1 MKRRLQNT
9 NGYAD
14 PKVNSL
20 ARDTQAGFDSI
31 YDRTKHKLT
40 IVWNPPISL
49 LVPYF
54 GGDQRLKSPDYM
66 LCTRAKNLTDSTI
79 LVTPGGVAFDWI
91 GDGQVRIDAVSGL
104 TVGDKY
110 ELVFEAV
117 D

>member
-1 MKRRLQNT
+1 MKRRLKNT
-9 NGYAD
+9 NGYED

-31 YDRTKHKLT
+31 SDITKHKVT
-40 IVWNPPISL
+40 IVWNGSFSL

-54 GGDQRLKSPDYM
+54 GGDLRLKSPEIVR
-66 LCTRAKNLTDSTI
+66 CGRAKNLTDPTI
-79 LVTPGGVAFDWI
+79 LVTPGGVSFEWI
-91 GDGQVRIDAVSGL
+91 GDGQVRIDAVHGL
-104 TVGDKY
+104 TLGHKY